1 VTRLAKIILL
11 LIAVQSV
18 NAQADPA
25 TEVLDMDKKL
35 NQLIIQNN
43 AHDAEELYDD
53 DFILITAGGS
63 MKTKKDIVA
72 EIGSSNLKITVKET
86 IQTKVR
92 VYGNAAV
99 LTGIL
104 LQRGSYNGKEFD
116 VKLLVTDTWIK
127 TNSGWKILSGHASKV
142 PTSSPAK

>member
-72 EIGSSNLKITVKET
+72 EIGSSNLKITVNET